1 MQTRKGSGRHDGI
14 VISRVEASSVAA
26 SKKKH
31 KIKAKKIY
39 RKAKGGEKEGGVEEE
54 TSGEEKASL
63 EKIDLTYYFE
73 PSDAREWLG
82 YRRSK
87 KLQTVTGMSR

>member
-1 MQTRKGSGRHDGI
+1 VQTRKGSGRHDGI

-31 KIKAKKIY
+31 KIKAKKRY

-54 TSGEEKASL
+54 TSGAKVDGLSRPL
-63 EKIDLTYYFE
+63 EPP
-73 PSDAREWLG
+73 PSARQF
-82 YRRSK
+82 S
-87 KLQTVTGMSR
+87 